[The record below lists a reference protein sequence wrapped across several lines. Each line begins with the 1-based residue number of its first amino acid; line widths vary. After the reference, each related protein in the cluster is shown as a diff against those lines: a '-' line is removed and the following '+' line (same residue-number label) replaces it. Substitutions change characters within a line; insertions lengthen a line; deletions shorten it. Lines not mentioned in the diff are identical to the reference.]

1 MKFNSKLIHGG
12 ISEDEATG
20 AVSIPVYRASTYHK
34 PFLSSNL
41 KWEYSRSGNPTRA
54 ALESLMAD
62 LENGADAF
70 AFSSG
75 SAAIHTVFSLFSAG
89 DEIIIGKDVYGGTFR
104 LANQVMKRFGLK
116 FTVVDTRKLD
126 EVSAA
131 IKPGVK
137 AIYLETPTNP
147 LLEVSDL
154 AEIAKIAQEKNVLMI
169 VDNTFASPYN
179 QKPLDLGADI
189 VVHSGTKYL
198 GGHSDLVAGIAVVK
212 DEKIAEKLAFLQNSI
227 GSVLSPD
234 DSWLLMRGIKTLGAR
249 MRIHE
254 ENAQAVIAYLLQ
266 SKYVKKVL
274 YPGLKTNPSFE
285 IAKKQMKGF
294 GAMISFELAD
304 EYQVADFVN
313 KLRMIS
319 LAESLGGIESLIE
332 VPAVM
337 THGFIPREIRLKNG
351 ISDGLIRLSVGIED
365 KEDII
370 ADLDQAFKS
379 LD

>member
-1 MKFNSKLIHGG
+1 MKFDSKLIHGG
-12 ISEDEATG
+12 INEDEETG
-20 AVSIPVYRASTYHK
+20 AVSMPIYRASTYHK
-34 PFLSSNL
+34 PFLNSKL

-62 LENGADAF
+62 LENGNAAF

-75 SAAIHTVFSLFSAG
+75 SAAIHAVFSLLSAG
-89 DEIIIGKDVYGGTFR
+89 DEVIIGKDVYGGTFR
-104 LANQVMKRFGLK
+104 LANQVMKRFGLN
-116 FTVVDTRKLD
+116 FTVVDTRNLD

-131 IKPGVK
+131 INSNVK

-147 LLEVSDL
+147 LLEISDL
-154 AEIAKIAQEKNVLMI
+154 AAIAEIAQKHDVLII

-198 GGHSDLVAGIAVVK
+198 GGHSDLVAGIAVAK
-212 DEKIAEKLAFLQNSI
+212 NEKIAEQLAFLQNSI
-227 GSVLSPD
+227 GAVLSPD

-249 MRIHE
+249 MRVHE
-254 ENAQAVIAYLLQ
+254 DNAQAVVKYLLD
-266 SKYVKKVL
+266 SKYVKKVM
-274 YPGLKTNPSFE
+274 YPGLETNPSFS

-304 EYQVADFVN
+304 QYRAEEFVN
-313 KLRMIS
+313 RLHMIS

-337 THGFIPREIRLKNG
+337 THGSIPREIRLKNG

-365 KEDII
+365 KEDIL
-370 ADLDQAFKS
+370 ADLDQAFKT

>member
-1 MKFNSKLIHGG
+1 MKFDSKLIHGG
-12 ISEDEATG
+12 INEDEETG
-20 AVSIPVYRASTYHK
+20 AVSMPIYRASTYHK
-34 PFLSSNL
+34 PFLSSKL

-62 LENGADAF
+62 LEDGNSAF

-75 SAAIHTVFSLFSAG
+75 STAIHAVFSLLSAG
-89 DEIIIGKDVYGGTFR
+89 DEVIIGKDVYGGTFR
-104 LANQVMKRFGLK
+104 LANQVMKRFGLN
-116 FTVVDTRKLD
+116 FTVVDTRNLD

-131 IKPGVK
+131 INSNVK

-147 LLEVSDL
+147 LLEISDL
-154 AEIAKIAQEKNVLMI
+154 AAIAEIAQKHDVLMI

-198 GGHSDLVAGIAVVK
+198 GGHSDLVAGIAVAK
-212 DEKIAEKLAFLQNSI
+212 NEKIAEQLAFLQNSI
-227 GSVLSPD
+227 GAVLSPD

-249 MRIHE
+249 MRVHE
-254 ENAQAVIAYLLQ
+254 DNAQAVVKYLLD
-266 SKYVKKVL
+266 SKYVKKVM
-274 YPGLKTNPSFE
+274 YPGLETNPSFS

-304 EYQVADFVN
+304 QYRAEEFVN
-313 KLRMIS
+313 RLHMIS

-337 THGFIPREIRLKNG
+337 THGSIPREIRLKNG

-365 KEDII
+365 KEDIL
-370 ADLDQAFKS
+370 ADLDQAFKT

>member
-1 MKFNSKLIHGG
+1 MKFDSKLIHGG
-12 ISEDEATG
+12 INEDEETG
-20 AVSIPVYRASTYHK
+20 AVSMPIYRASTYHK
-34 PFLSSNL
+34 PFLNSKL

-62 LENGADAF
+62 LENGNAAF

-75 SAAIHTVFSLFSAG
+75 SAAIHAVFSLLSAG
-89 DEIIIGKDVYGGTFR
+89 DEVIIGKDVYGGTFR
-104 LANQVMKRFGLK
+104 LANQVMKRFGLN
-116 FTVVDTRKLD
+116 FTVVDTRNLD

-131 IKPGVK
+131 INSNVK

-147 LLEVSDL
+147 LLEISDL
-154 AEIAKIAQEKNVLMI
+154 AAIAEIAQKHDALMI

-198 GGHSDLVAGIAVVK
+198 GGHSDLVAGIAVAK
-212 DEKIAEKLAFLQNSI
+212 SEKIAEQLAFLQNSI
-227 GSVLSPD
+227 GAVLSPD

-249 MRIHE
+249 MRVHE
-254 ENAQAVIAYLLQ
+254 DNAQAVVKYLLD
-266 SKYVKKVL
+266 SKYVKKVM
-274 YPGLKTNPSFE
+274 YPGLETNPSFS
-285 IAKKQMKGF
+285 IAKRQMKGF
-294 GAMISFELAD
+294 GAMISFELAGQYRA
-304 EYQVADFVN
+304 EEFVN
-313 KLRMIS
+313 RLHMIS

-337 THGFIPREIRLKNG
+337 THGSIPREIRLKNG

-365 KEDII
+365 KEDIL
-370 ADLDQAFKS
+370 ADLDQAFKT